1 MSTSKHK
8 EIVLETID
16 QLRKRKARP
25 DFERICHMLYR
36 RHGLTKVEVQTEL
49 DLLVDAEVVIKVD
62 YKGSTSYRNAAKWVR
77 FNKSPLSDPAAS
89 AAAAANAVPVVAV
102 SISGHATTQ
111 KVSRMIGDAVKD
123 LWCARQR
130 AGGGASNAGITA
142 SEVEAFLQ
150 SKEAGIRLTKGAL
163 ELAFEKEVAAGRLV
177 RFAGGSYGLSDAE
190 KQRLERC
197 NAAPKVAP
205 ASCSPRP
212 SKPPMVP
219 REPLGQPPVLN
230 GQSAPAAVAAR
241 PNAMLV
247 VPEKRVAVAAPLINC
262 NNNNGR
268 AGLQGPAGKR
278 ARPLSKRKASEIIII
293 FPFWGTAGSQVYF
306 ACPMKRDRRT
316 CYLTPS
322 VREEHKKKLLREC
335 ALNMS
340 HPSCLNYSPEL
351 VNVAQLSSWQC
362 IDCKTCAVCNTN
374 TDSSMPLFTLQDDLL
389 VCDNCDKG
397 YHPTC
402 HKPKIAN
409 KPIGMDSTIVGFIVR
424 LKEKPGS
431 GKLRPRKTVLRKRS
445 DGKCAIST
453 AFAASSV
460 NVRNLFEQRG
470 TCRNVPAHFR
480 AAYFTALDQYPDTIP
495 DAKCWSIDE
504 VEKFLV
510 HVGFPEQAS
519 AFREQEID
527 GRSLLLLKRS
537 DVLTGLSIKLG
548 PALKI
553 YNHIKR
559 LQTGLPN
566 GHLY

>member
-278 ARPLSKRKASEIIII
+278 ARPLSKRKRIKKTHGPDFLENLDSPTMEATEFFEDDEPHCFICCLTAASNVTGDVE
-293 FPFWGTAGSQVYF
+293 PLLV
-306 ACPMKRDRRT
+306 CRDCST
-316 CYLTPS
+316 
-322 VREEHKKKLLREC
+322 K
-335 ALNMS
+335 A

-374 TDSSMPLFTLQDDLL
+374 TDSDDLL

-409 KPIGMDSTIVGFIVR
+409 KPIGKWFCKACLEAGKKSSGPKVKMEVDPPAGLPTPCDSPVPEDE
-424 LKEKPGS
+424 LKD
-431 GKLRPRKTVLRKRS
+431 S
-445 DGKCAIST
+445 DEEPH
-453 AFAASSV
+453 
-460 NVRNLFEQRG
+460 LDL
-470 TCRNVPAHFR
+470 

>member
-36 RHGLTKVEVQTEL
+36 RHGLTKVEVQSEL
-49 DLLVDAEVVIKVD
+49 DVLVDAEVVIKVD

-89 AAAAANAVPVVAV
+89 AAAAATAVPVVPV
-102 SISGHATTQ
+102 SMSGHATTQ
-111 KVSRMIGDAVKD
+111 RVSRMIGDAVRD
-123 LWCARQR
+123 LWCAGYTSS
-130 AGGGASNAGITA
+130 AAISP
-142 SEVEAFLQ
+142 SEVEAYLQ
-150 SKEAGIRLTKGAL
+150 SKEAGIKLTKGAL

-177 RFAGGSYGLSDAE
+177 RLAGGCYGLSDAE
-190 KQRLERC
+190 KQRS
-197 NAAPKVAP
+197 NASAVKVAP
-205 ASCSPRP
+205 AMCSPKP

-219 REPLGQPPVLN
+219 REQHQQSPVIQN
-230 GQSAPAAVAAR
+230 GQSAAPPPP
-241 PNAMLV
+241 PNAVVV
-247 VPEKRVAVAAPLINC
+247 VPETRVSIGGALIGSNAVP
-262 NNNNGR
+262 NGR
-268 AGLQGPAGKR
+268 PVLQGSAGKR
-278 ARPLSKRKASEIIII
+278 ARPLSKRKRIKKTHGPDFLENLDSPTMEATEFFEDDEPHCFICCLTAASN
-293 FPFWGTAGSQVYF
+293 TT
-306 ACPMKRDRRT
+306 RD
-316 CYLTPS
+316 
-322 VREEHKKKLLREC
+322 VEALLVCRDC
-335 ALNMS
+335 NARA

-351 VNVAQLSSWQC
+351 KNVAQLSSWQC

-374 TDSSMPLFTLQDDLL
+374 TESDDLL

-397 YHPTC
+397 YHQAC
-402 HKPKIAN
+402 HKPKVAN
-409 KPIGMDSTIVGFIVR
+409 RPIGKWLCKSCSEPGKKSSGLKVKMEVDPPAGLPTPCDSPVPEDELKDSDEEPHMDLT
-424 LKEKPGS
+424 
-431 GKLRPRKTVLRKRS
+431 
-445 DGKCAIST
+445 
-453 AFAASSV
+453 
-460 NVRNLFEQRG
+460 
-470 TCRNVPAHFR
+470 
-480 AAYFTALDQYPDTIP
+480 AYFNALDRYPDTIP

-519 AFREQEID
+519 AFRDQEID